1 MKKIISLITVVA
13 IVAVSAFCLSACN
26 DNSRKPV
33 KSDEPFAESVVL
45 GIHDN
50 FPGLGTNAQTIY
62 ERTFNACLNYGEVS
76 YVVVE
81 GEPSQTKTFPIS
93 KSDKDISKSKE
104 KELAQ
109 RNANSILQSFAS
121 LKALTPEVDTLSSIK
136 LSANIL
142 KASTLSQKNMLVY
155 DSGLCTTGLLSQLS
169 SNVLATDPVIVV
181 DKLEAIHALPDL
193 EGVSVCWVGL
203 GCVSG
208 NGNQQK
214 IPDSYLYNLKALWSE
229 IIERSGGTVVFDSTP
244 VTGQQAEDLPHVTAV
259 DFPQDSLELNSG
271 NITDISVISFKEDT
285 VKFVGNRAAFADAVS
300 AEKALEPIAEYL
312 KTNPEKR
319 ILIAGTTA
327 KVGTGDGK
335 ELSYQRT
342 QIVKN
347 VLLESGVSSS
357 QIECIGLGCTDNC
370 FRVEDHNSD
379 GSLNKEMAAQNR
391 AIYIV
396 LADSATAQTL
406 KDT

>member
-1 MKKIISLITVVA
+1 MKKIISLITIVA
-13 IVAVSAFCLSACN
+13 IIAVSAFCLSACN

-33 KSDEPFAESVVL
+33 ESDEPFAESVVL
-45 GIHDN
+45 GIHEN
-50 FPGLGTNAQTIY
+50 FPGLGTNVQTIY
-62 ERTFNACLNYGEVS
+62 EHTFNACLNYGEVS

-81 GEPSQTKTFPIS
+81 GEPSQVKIFPIS
-93 KSDKDISKSKE
+93 KSDKDISKAKE

-109 RNANSILQSFAS
+109 RNANSIMQGFAS
-121 LKALTPEVDTLSSIK
+121 LKALTPEVDTFGSIK

-142 KASTLSQKNMLVY
+142 KASTLSKKNMLVY

-169 SNVLATDPVIVV
+169 SNILATDPVIVV

-193 EGVSVCWVGL
+193 EGINVYWVGL
-203 GCVSG
+203 GCVS
-208 NGNQQK
+208 GNQQK

-259 DFPQDSLELNSG
+259 DFPQDNLGLNSSDI
-271 NITDISVISFKEDT
+271 NDISVISFKEDT
-285 VKFVGNRAAFADAVS
+285 VKFVGDKAEFADAVS
-300 AEKALEPIAEYL
+300 AEKALEPISEYL

-319 ILIAGTTA
+319 VLIAGTTA

-342 QIVKN
+342 QSVRN
-347 VLLESGVSSS
+347 VLLENGVSPS
-357 QIECIGLGCTDNC
+357 QIDCIGLGCTDNC

-379 GSLNKEMAAQNR
+379 GSLNEEMAAQNR